1 MKISGYGILPDPLP
15 TSRPFGEAAHLN
27 GLGVA
32 PGIAIGPIYI
42 AERGAM
48 SVPHYEVPEDQ
59 IEAECARFAK
69 ACEGSV
75 RQVEDLIGQV
85 EGGGGPAAE
94 ELAELL
100 GAHVH
105 MLLGSRL
112 VRGAEARIRDSRINA
127 EAAVQAVIS
136 EISEQYAAI
145 EDAYLAGRVHDVQDV
160 GARLIRNLVH
170 APVPTFSNL
179 PEGCILLSEEITPA
193 DTALLD
199 PQRVGGF
206 ATALGGAESH
216 TAIMARSLGIPAVL
230 GITDWQSAARNGD
243 LAILDGELGNLIVNP
258 SQAEVDKYQAR
269 KAELKRDQQRLGLLK
284 SLPAVTT
291 DKKRIKLSVNLEL
304 PSEVALAKSVGA
316 EGIGLVR
323 TEFMFMNRPDLP
335 SEDEQ
340 FHGLSDIVAGAE
352 GQTVTIRT
360 LDVGGEKI
368 AHGMDIDLASEG
380 ANPALGLRAI
390 RFSLVQRDLF
400 ERQIAAILRVS
411 ALGDVRI
418 LLPMITTVTEVK
430 QARRMIVSVYL
441 RLKSKNVEVPSALPP
456 IGIMIE
462 VPAAALVA
470 DAMAKAADF
479 FSIGTNDLTQY
490 TLAIDRA
497 NEQVA
502 PLYDGLNPA
511 VLRLIQFATNAAIEA
526 GIPVNLCGEMAG
538 DDRLTPLLLGLGL
551 EELSMNAPALPKV
564 KRRIRELDS
573 RAAAD
578 CAARIMAQSDRAQ
591 IAALLSDFNEL
602 AFSE

>member
-105 MLLGSRL
+105 MLQGSRL

-430 QARRMIVSVYL
+430 QARRMIESVYL
-441 RLKSKNVEVPSALPP
+441 RLKSN
-456 IGIMIE
+456 
-462 VPAAALVA
+462 
-470 DAMAKAADF
+470 KAADF

-578 CAARIMAQSDRAQ
+578 CATRIMAQSDRAQ